1 MPATCDR
8 NDEAEEGDPRFQEV
22 GASAQLDGPH
32 AARAEGMASVHCALK
47 TQLRTVKGMLFDRR
61 DAFTNKARTDLLLG
75 LITLH
80 LNENDDPRRYATLLR
95 DYLIANNGGPGVKRG
110 AICDPKGKP
119 TLRS

>member
-1 MPATCDR
+1 MKEQDGCQLRATGTTKQKKAIR
-8 NDEAEEGDPRFQEV
+8 GFKKWALAHSSMVLTQLAQKGWPV
-22 GASAQLDGPH
+22 SAGAL
-32 AARAEGMASVHCALK
+32 E

-95 DYLIANNGGPGVKRG
+95 D
-110 AICDPKGKP
+110 
-119 TLRS
+119 